1 MRYSFGESGVGFYMM
16 TSTHDT
22 IYRTLQYYTR
32 MIIVQSPTSY
42 RSTSPSAATGTGSRI
57 ASSLADASSG
67 SSASASHGVTPQ
79 SSRISSYSLH
89 SSGAARALVR
99 TARIMVFLGVCSPP
113 IHSTTSTLCP
123 SSRMT
128 CARNAS
134 VRTSPSLSRRMPCR
148 SVGASEEGAC
158 DRVPLASR
166 TRVWRSWWQHGAT
179 SVRGAFHRTARTSA
193 SSVAVSHACS
203 ASTTSTSG
211 SDVDFPGDWSPPGG
225 DRSPSLGVGNARSAP
240 AMVPSTNTQ
249 SLSHPSADATRR
261 FVSRA

>member
-1 MRYSFGESGVGFYMM
+1 
-16 TSTHDT
+16 
-22 IYRTLQYYTR
+22 
-32 MIIVQSPTSY
+32 MIIAQSPTRY

-57 ASSLADASSG
+57 ASSLAASSSG

-99 TARIMVFLGVCSPP
+99 TARIMVFRGVCSPP

-128 CARNAS
+128 CARNESVSAS
-134 VRTSPSLSRRMPCR
+134 PILSRRIPWR
-148 SVGASEEGAC
+148 SVGESEGLF
-158 DRVPLASR
+158 VGASR

-179 SVRGAFHRTARTSA
+179 SVSGAFHRTARTSA

-203 ASTTSTSG
+203 ASTMSTSG
-211 SDVDFPGDWSPPGG
+211 SDVDFPGGDWSPPGG
-225 DRSPSLGVGNARSAP
+225 DWSRSLGVGNARSAP